1 VSDVL
6 INPQAGGAGVPAGRA
21 SILEVRDLVKH
32 FPVRGGLFRRAVDQV
47 HAVCGV
53 SFDVA
58 AGETLGLVGES
69 GSGKSTT
76 ARLLLRLIRST
87 SGSIRFRG
95 RDVLGLSG
103 REMRGVRKSMQ
114 IVFQDPYAS
123 LNPRMTVN
131 GIIADPLRVHG
142 LYGRAGRQRVREL
155 MALVGL
161 NPEHVNRYPHEFS
174 GGQRQRIGVAR
185 ALALDPDL
193 LVLDE
198 PVSALD
204 VSIQAG
210 VINLLEDLQD
220 QLGLSYLFIAHD
232 LSVVRHISDR
242 VAVMYLG
249 KIIEIGD
256 RDGVYERPG
265 HPYTQALLSAVPIPD
280 PRRERQRKR
289 IVLTG
294 DVPSPVDPPSGCRF
308 RTRCW
313 KAQDICA
320 EKEPELV
327 DRGQGHPVACHFAE
341 AVDVV

>member
-1 VSDVL
+1 MRRVVDV
-6 INPQAGGAGVPAGRA
+6 
-21 SILEVRDLVKH
+21 
-32 FPVRGGLFRRAVDQV
+32 V

-53 SFDVA
+53 SFDLA

-69 GSGKSTT
+69 GSGKSTL
-76 ARLLLRLIRST
+76 ARLLLRLIPPT
-87 SGSIRFRG
+87 AGEVTFRG
-95 RDVLGLSG
+95 RDVFATSG
-103 REMRGVRKSMQ
+103 RQMRALRKSMQ

-131 GIIADPLRVHG
+131 GIIADPMRVHG
-142 LYGRAGRQRVREL
+142 IYGRAGKARVKEL

-161 NPEHVNRYPHEFS
+161 NPEHANRYPHEFS

-210 VINLLEDLQD
+210 IINLLEELQD
-220 QLGLSYLFIAHD
+220 KLGLAYLFIAHD

-249 KIIEIGD
+249 KIIEIGGIHD
-256 RDGVYERPG
+256 IYGRPG

-313 KAQDICA
+313 KAEAICA

-341 AVDVV
+341 ALDVI